1 MMKKSV
7 KRGILLSILVSFNV
21 CSYSFAYETIGNVIE
36 QPYFVSGGQHDPADN
51 VLTTNFTE
59 DTTIVHIV
67 GKEGFN
73 HESAVGVRWDG
84 QNNMTIAPDKTLKII
99 GDCYSMAGVVYADD
113 GGEINLN
120 GGTVIIE
127 NVWGGAAVHSKGT
140 PLTDPKYASTV
151 INFYNKDTNIIGNT
165 GIGIRLQ
172 AGADGDDVA
181 PAVNV
186 YGTLGIVIDRTN
198 TAQQDDRGEVQAIYQ
213 EGGKFLADKDS
224 TISVV
229 ANQDDET
236 VGGLWQTYA
245 KRGDQTTDVISTPVS
260 TFNGAAA
267 FELTGGKSAYGIYGD
282 SKSEAIFNK
291 GLTVSIQETAGNAF
305 GMYID
310 ESSTVSSENEAI
322 GISIKDTK
330 GTGYGIYGND
340 KSQLNFKGG
349 IITLQNMNSSAY
361 GIFLDRSST
370 VDSADEAIG
379 INISESY
386 NGRGIYGNNSSQLNF
401 KGGSVVLQNI
411 DNNAYGIS
419 LDNGANVSSEKE
431 AIGISI
437 DKATNAYGIRADNG
451 STVTSEKEAI
461 DISIKNTSQYAYGLY
476 GYKNGEFKLNGGNI
490 TLQNMKKSAAY
501 GIYLYTQSTVDS
513 SNKAIG
519 ISINESYN
527 GRGIYGYDQSQLNFK
542 GGSIVLQNIENN
554 AYGISL
560 NKNSTITSEKEAI
573 GISIDK
579 ANNAYGIH
587 GDNSSQLNFK
597 GGSVVLKNIGNE
609 ANGMYLNNSSVNSNG
624 DMYIDVSSQGKAWGM
639 FLRQNAQSAI
649 DGAYIAA
656 QGSDGNSSVGS
667 YVNWYSN
674 ATFNDDVVYN
684 VQGAGDDKEV
694 AALAR
699 SGSTIDYKKGL
710 IADSEIVLN
719 AVGNKSG
726 KGSTINVNADKDA
739 KAVVQLKGKIVAGKT
754 DVDSIFSA
762 DYDVAVD
769 NANTKNEIN
778 VNFLNGNSHFTG
790 VNEFGNAGSE
800 INLAFTDSAYW
811 NMTDSSAVTDL
822 QLGNASLLNM
832 AYDNADNASGFR
844 RLDAINM
851 TSDAF
856 DAIGG
861 TVNMNIDA
869 STNRNNSDRVY
880 IEDVH
885 SGKHY
890 ITLNNVDNSGV
901 LDAAGTV
908 LVSVKDEQ
916 GEFLAKPKEGKL
928 YWYRYYLD
936 RLDVSEGETVTAGY
950 NTDWILADMQ
960 RTDEPTTTVDT
971 ILGANA
977 LGYYS
982 WILESD
988 KLMKRMGDLRHNG
1001 ADEEGAWFR
1010 VRGSKISRDDNAAF
1024 ENKYTTYE
1032 LGYDVL
1038 DKETED
1044 YKRYAGAAISYSDGT
1059 SSYERGSGENSG
1071 KAISFY
1077 STTMRNKGH
1086 YLDFVFK
1093 VVDMD
1098 NDFSVFDTN
1107 GNNITGAMDNQG
1119 ISVNVEYGRK
1129 KDLGDKWYIEPQG
1142 QLTFGYLGGDNY
1154 RLNNG
1159 IAVDQGGISSLVGRV
1174 GFNIGRDIDEK
1185 TNLYL
1190 KANLLHE
1197 FGGGYETTLTDSS
1210 GRVRVSENFD
1220 DTWFEYGIGAA
1231 FKTGK
1236 NNHIYFDIER
1246 STGSDFKKDWQWNA
1260 GARWTF

>member
-386 NGRGIYGNNSSQLNF
+386 NGRGIYG
-401 KGGSVVLQNI
+401 
-411 DNNAYGIS
+411 
-419 LDNGANVSSEKE
+419 
-431 AIGISI
+431 
-437 DKATNAYGIRADNG
+437 
-451 STVTSEKEAI
+451 
-461 DISIKNTSQYAYGLY
+461 
-476 GYKNGEFKLNGGNI
+476 
-490 TLQNMKKSAAY
+490 
-501 GIYLYTQSTVDS
+501 
-513 SNKAIG
+513 
-519 ISINESYN
+519 
-527 GRGIYGYDQSQLNFK
+527 YDQ
-542 GGSIVLQNIENN
+542 
-554 AYGISL
+554 
-560 NKNSTITSEKEAI
+560 
-573 GISIDK
+573 
-579 ANNAYGIH
+579 
-587 GDNSSQLNFK
+587 SQLNFK

>member
-7 KRGILLSILVSFNV
+7 ERGILLSILVSFNV

-127 NVWGGAAVHSKGT
+127 NVWGQAAVHSKGT

-186 YGTLGIVIDRTN
+186 YGTLGVAIDRTN

-229 ANQDDET
+229 ANQDDEK

-245 KRGDQTTDVISTPVS
+245 KRGDLTTDVISTPVS

-361 GIFLDRSST
+361 GI
-370 VDSADEAIG
+370 
-379 INISESY
+379 
-386 NGRGIYGNNSSQLNF
+386 
-401 KGGSVVLQNI
+401 
-411 DNNAYGIS
+411 
-419 LDNGANVSSEKE
+419 
-431 AIGISI
+431 
-437 DKATNAYGIRADNG
+437 RADNG
-451 STVTSEKEAI
+451 STVRSEKEAI
-461 DISIKNTSQYAYGLY
+461 DISIENTSQYAYGLY

-513 SNKAIG
+513 SDKAIG

-609 ANGMYLNNSSVNSNG
+609 ANGMYLNNSSANSNG

-726 KGSTINVNADKDA
+726 DGSTINVNADKDA
-739 KAVVQLKGKIVAGKT
+739 KTVVQLKGKIVAGKT
-754 DVDSIFSA
+754 DVDPIFSA

-790 VNEFGNAGSE
+790 VNEFGNTGSE

-869 STNRNNSDRVY
+869 STNINNSDRVY

-1001 ADEEGAWFR
+1001 EDEKGAWFR
-1010 VRGSKISRDDNAAF
+1010 VRGSKISRDDNGAF

-1032 LGYDVL
+1032 LGYDNL
-1038 DKETED
+1038 AKETED
-1044 YKRYAGAAISYSDGT
+1044 YKRYAGASISYSDGS
-1059 SSYERGSGENSG
+1059 SSYEHGSGENSG
-1071 KAISFY
+1071 KAVSFY

-1093 VVDMD
+1093 VVDLD

-1107 GNNITGAMDNQG
+1107 GDNICGAVDNQG

-1142 QLTFGYLGGDNY
+1142 QLTFGYLGGDYY

-1159 IAVDQGGISSLVGRV
+1159 IIVDQGGIASLVGRI
-1174 GFNIGRDIDEK
+1174 GFNIGRDVDEK

-1197 FGGGYETTLTDSS
+1197 FLGDYSLDMKDPSS
-1210 GRVRVSENFD
+1210 GETLKKDGSFRG
-1220 DTWFEYGIGAA
+1220 TWGEIGIGAA
-1231 FKTGK
+1231 IQTGK
-1236 NNHIYFDIER
+1236 NNHIYFDVEK
-1246 STGSDFKKDWQWNA
+1246 TFGGDFSKDWAWNA
-1260 GARWTF
+1260 GMRWTF